1 MPRQDVW
8 IYRAARLPDPVE
20 APPKFVDVEFLNA
33 YGDVVER
40 VGIIY
45 RIDPAGGIVVTGHSG
60 ARACTECGRSISPL
74 ESLVLVMPPI
84 EWPPV
89 RLDDPPGAR
98 APSSEPPRLL
108 HEVPCF
114 RSLGRLA
121 Q

>member
-60 ARACTECGRSISPL
+60 ARACAECGCPISPL
-74 ESLVLVMPPI
+74 ESLVLVMPAI
-84 EWPPV
+84 EWPPL
-89 RLDDPPGAR
+89 RLDDTRPWLAQTPD
-98 APSSEPPRLL
+98 PPRLL
-108 HEVPCF
+108 HEIPCF